1 MSYNT
6 EFCGQKADLRVKS
19 LLDHEEFG
27 VQRSALQTSEVF
39 RQSADPSSSSLEAEH
54 VITGDMF
61 LCCDSQA
68 CDVANR
74 DVPEVLELDE
84 SAATLRML
92 LELLHFPPPPPSLRL
107 SAPQT
112 RRMGKPTSP
121 YDGSLV
127 PYPLL
132 PDMLRLV
139 DKYDLSEPLRRSLHS
154 HLFANACTHPL
165 KVYAFATTNGLDD
178 VAAEASAYLLHPP
191 LLTYTKDQIAIL
203 PSATA
208 YHALV
213 RLHSYRV
220 IRLKEILLSEDIF
233 PFGYGACLTHQGDTT
248 RIWNERRLLLATQ
261 IEAGWFPAPIGPEE
275 TSLTFS

>member
-1 MSYNT
+1 
-6 EFCGQKADLRVKS
+6 
-19 LLDHEEFG
+19 
-27 VQRSALQTSEVF
+27 
-39 RQSADPSSSSLEAEH
+39 
-54 VITGDMF
+54 MF
-61 LCCDSQA
+61 LCCDTQA

-92 LELLHFPPPPPSLRL
+92 IELLHLPPPPPSLRL

-112 RRMGKPTSP
+112 RRTGQPTSP
-121 YDGSLV
+121 YCGSHV

-154 HLFANACTHPL
+154 HLRANACIHPMS
-165 KVYAFATTNGLDD
+165 VYAFATTHGLDD
-178 VAAEASAYLLHPP
+178 FAAEASAYLLHPP
-191 LLTYTKDQIAIL
+191 LSTYTKNQIATL
-203 PSATA
+203 PAATA

-220 IRLKEILLSEDIF
+220 NRLKEILLSEDIF
-233 PFGYGACLTHQGDTT
+233 PFGYGACPTHQGDTT

-261 IEAGWFPAPIGPEE
+261 IEAATDLAEE
-275 TSLTFS
+275 MRVLLQQFMSCKTCEKACRAAVAMLEVWLFS

>member
-1 MSYNT
+1 MGYNT

-27 VQRSALQTSEVF
+27 VERSALQTSEVF
-39 RQSADPSSSSLEAEH
+39 R
-54 VITGDMF
+54 DMF
-61 LCCDSQA
+61 LCCDSQT

-74 DVPEVLELDE
+74 DVPEILELDE

-92 LELLHFPPPPPSLRL
+92 LELLHFPPPPPLLRL
-107 SAPQT
+107 SASQT

-154 HLFANACTHPL
+154 HLFANACIHPL

-191 LLTYTKDQIAIL
+191 LSTYTKDQIAIL

-220 IRLKEILLSEDIF
+220 NRLKEILLSEDIF

-261 IEAGWFPAPIGPEE
+261 IEAGRFPTPTGPEE
-275 TSLTFS
+275 ASLTFS